1 VTVARGHFDAQPG
14 GPDGVRRLVE
24 SAAAGAPAE
33 AVADAE
39 LVAIELVTNAWLH
52 AHGGAD
58 VQAGVAD
65 GAIRVEVTDTGHRL
79 PSVQPVSAE
88 STFGRGLRLV
98 AGLSR
103 SWGVRADGALKTV
116 WAEVPFDRSE
126 VSQMLPDVDEGAL
139 LAAWGDKPDP
149 PQLSEWEEPVVVRI
163 AGVSMPHM
171 LRARRQ
177 IGDLTR
183 EMQLLLA
190 GEQAGGRPLPP
201 ALAEAARTL
210 QFDWGDQVQRLRQQV
225 AAAVDRGEPEID
237 VELRYPASMAEAF
250 ERWSQALEVGN
261 ALSRA
266 GRLLTPPPPPQD
278 VAFRRWWLGSI
289 VAQLR
294 AARRGDPAPPSRRFA
309 EALADEYDEVTARA
323 AAWDRLQLL
332 QKVTGD
338 LTEAKTVAD
347 VARIVVDNAHEHL
360 GSTSA
365 RVYVLDEDRML
376 RSVAWARDG
385 DQQRPDPYDLV
396 SLDSD
401 LPGAVVARTRTPL
414 VLRDLEEI
422 YGTFPT
428 MSGFYPDRRALLV
441 HPVAVGEHLI
451 GLLGMAFPERSF
463 DESEHVA
470 FAQALAD
477 ALAQALDRAQA
488 LAASDVQA
496 QRMRLLADASLAL
509 NASFDLQET
518 VNALTR
524 LLVPRMADWA
534 VVQVLRGGRLQT
546 ASVHHPDRGKL
557 AWARSLEG
565 RWPVDMDAGRGG
577 PAVLRSG
584 QSEIY
589 RQLTAELVEA
599 GAVDA
604 EHLAALRALGMRS
617 AVVIPLTGRSGP
629 VGVVTLIYAE
639 SQRRYR
645 DDELP
650 MLEDI
655 ARRAAFAIE
664 TAQTFR
670 EQSGRLADV
679 VRVAD
684 AAQRAILADVPP
696 RVGPFL
702 LAAAYR
708 SSAAEATIGGD
719 LFDVLPWRDGVRL
732 LIGDVRGKGLGAIRL
747 ASLVL
752 GAVRAAAEDLDDP
765 AEVIATVDR
774 RIRRHLTDEDFVTAC
789 LVELTARGE
798 YCVALAGHPAPF
810 VIRADGHIAQL
821 DAPSSPPLGL
831 GAMPETAAGALGL
844 GDRLLLFTDGLTESR
859 DSSRAFIPVERIVAH
874 MAGGTL
880 HDAVAATLRQLE
892 IEAAGLTD
900 DLALLAIERT
910 VPAPSLRRSPHSLS
924 PTRWESRPPAPAAE
938 SMQGRSRRSSDH
950 ERL

>member
-1 VTVARGHFDAQPG
+1 
-14 GPDGVRRLVE
+14 LVQR
-24 SAAAGAPAE
+24 AAAGAPAE
-33 AVADAE
+33 AGADAE
-39 LVAIELVTNAWLH
+39 LVAVELVTNAWLH

-79 PSVQPVSAE
+79 PSVQPVSVE
-88 STFGRGLRLV
+88 SISGRGLRLV
-98 AGLSR
+98 AALSR
-103 SWGVRADGALKTV
+103 GWGVRADGALKTV
-116 WAEVPFDRSE
+116 WAEVPFERSE
-126 VSQMLPDVDEGAL
+126 VSQVLPDVDEDAL
-139 LAAWGDKPDP
+139 LAAWGDEPDP
-149 PQLSEWEEPVVVRI
+149 PRASEREELVVVRI
-163 AGVSMPHM
+163 AGVSISHM

-177 IGDLTR
+177 IADLTR
-183 EMQLLLA
+183 EMRLLLT

-210 QFDWGDQVQRLRQQV
+210 QFDWGDEVQQLRQQV
-225 AAAVDRGEPEID
+225 AAAVDRGETGVD
-237 VELRYPASMAEAF
+237 VKLRYRASMADAV
-250 ERWSQALEVGN
+250 ERWGQALEVGD

-266 GRLLTPPPPPQD
+266 GRLLTPSPPPQD

-289 VAQLR
+289 IAQLR
-294 AARRGDPAPPSRRFA
+294 AAGRGHPPPPSRRFA
-309 EALADEYDEVTARA
+309 EALADEYDEVTALA

-338 LTEAKTVAD
+338 LTKAKTVAD

-365 RVYVLDEDRML
+365 RVYVLDEDRTL

-385 DQQRPDPYDLV
+385 DQQSDDSYDVV

-414 VLRDLEEI
+414 VLRDLEDI
-422 YGTFPT
+422 YTTFPT

-441 HPVAVGEHLI
+441 HPVAVGERLI
-451 GLLGMAFPERSF
+451 GLLGLAFPERSF

-488 LAASDVQA
+488 LAASELQA
-496 QRMRLLADASLAL
+496 QRLRLLADASLAL

-534 VVQVLRGGRLQT
+534 VVQVLRDGRLQT
-546 ASVHHPDRGKL
+546 ASVHHPDPGKL

-565 RWPVDMDAGRGG
+565 RWPTDMDAPRGG
-577 PAVLRSG
+577 PAVLRTG

-589 RQLTAELVEA
+589 PQLHAELVEA
-599 GAVDA
+599 AAVDA
-604 EHLAALRALGMRS
+604 EHLAALRGLGIRS
-617 AVVIPLTGRSGP
+617 VVVVPLTGRSGP

-639 SQRRYR
+639 SQRQYR

-650 MLEDI
+650 ILEDI

-696 RVGPFL
+696 RVGPFM

-719 LFDVLPWRDGVRL
+719 LFEVIPWQDGVRL

-774 RIRRHLTDEDFVTAC
+774 RIRRHLADEDFVTAC
-789 LVELTARGE
+789 LVELTARGD
-798 YCVALAGHPAPF
+798 YCIALAGHPAPYL
-810 VIRADGHIAQL
+810 IRAAGHITQV
-821 DAPSSPPLGL
+821 DARPSPPLGL
-831 GAMPETAAGALGL
+831 GAMPETAAGTLGV

-859 DSSRAFIPVERIVAH
+859 DSSRAFIPAEGVVAH

-880 HDAVAATLRQLE
+880 REAVAATLRQLE
-892 IEAAGLTD
+892 TDAAGLND
-900 DLALLAIERT
+900 DLALLAVEHA
-910 VPAPSLRRSPHSLS
+910 VPAPRQAPQPSLAVHHKARI
-924 PTRWESRPPAPAAE
+924 PTR
-938 SMQGRSRRSSDH
+938 
-950 ERL
+950 

>member
-1 VTVARGHFDAQPG
+1 MAVARGHFDAEPG
-14 GPDGVRRLVE
+14 APEAVRRLVQR
-24 SAAAGAPAE
+24 AAAGAPAE

-39 LVAIELVTNAWLH
+39 WVAVELVTNAWLH
-52 AHGGAD
+52 AHDGAV
-58 VQAGVAD
+58 VQAGIED

-79 PSVQPVSAE
+79 PSMQPESAE
-88 STFGRGLRLV
+88 ATFGRGMRLV

-103 SWGVRADGALKTV
+103 NWGVRAEGGLKTV
-116 WAEVPFDRSE
+116 WAEVPLDPSE
-126 VSQMLPDVDEGAL
+126 ASRVLSDVDADAL
-139 LAAWGDKPDP
+139 LTAWADRPDP
-149 PQLSEWEEPVVVRI
+149 LAGNEEDQLVVVRI
-163 AGVSMPHM
+163 PGVWTEYM
-171 LRARRQ
+171 LRGRRQ
-177 IGDLTR
+177 IADLTR
-183 EMQLLLA
+183 EMQLLLN
-190 GEQAGGRPLPP
+190 GEQAGGRALPP
-201 ALAEAARTL
+201 TLAEAARAL
-210 QFDWGDQVQRLRQQV
+210 QFDWGDEVQRLRHQV
-225 AAAVDRGEPEID
+225 SAAADRGDIEID
-237 VELRYPASMAEAF
+237 IELRFRASMVEAL
-250 ERWSQALEVGN
+250 ERWGWALEAGDQ
-261 ALSRA
+261 LSRA
-266 GRLLTPPPPPQD
+266 GRLLIPPPPPQD

-289 VAQLR
+289 VTQLR
-294 AARRGDPAPPSRRFA
+294 AAGRGEPAPPLQRFS
-309 EALADEYDEVTARA
+309 EALADQYQEATARA

-338 LTEAKTVAD
+338 LAKARTVAE

-360 GSTSA
+360 GSTSV
-365 RVYVLDEDRML
+365 RVYVLDEDRTL

-385 DQQRPDPYDLV
+385 DEQPGDDYEVV

-401 LPGAVVARTRTPL
+401 LPGAVVARTGTPF
-414 VLRDLEEI
+414 VLRDLENI
-422 YGTFPT
+422 YSTFPA
-428 MSGFYPDRRALLV
+428 MSGFFPDRRALLV
-441 HPVAVGEHLI
+441 HPVAVGGRVI
-451 GLLGMAFPERSF
+451 GVLGLAFAERSF

-477 ALAQALDRAQA
+477 ALGQALERVQA
-488 LAASDVQA
+488 LAARESQA
-496 QRMRLLADASLAL
+496 QRLQLLADASLAL

-524 LLVPRMADWA
+524 VLVPRMADWA
-534 VVQVLRGGRLQT
+534 VVQVLRDGRLQT
-546 ASVHHPDRGKL
+546 ASVHHPDPAKL
-557 AWARSLEG
+557 AWVRSLEG
-565 RWPVDMDAGRGG
+565 RWPADMNAPRGA

-584 QSEIY
+584 RPEIY
-589 RQLTAELVEA
+589 PDVPPELVEA

-604 EHLAALRALGMRS
+604 EHLAALRALGIRS
-617 AVVIPLTGRSGP
+617 LVIIPLTGRSGP

-650 MLEDI
+650 MLEDM

-719 LFDVLPWRDGVRL
+719 LFDVIPWRDGVRL

-752 GAVRAAAEDLDDP
+752 GAARAAAEDLDDLGD
-765 AEVIATVDR
+765 VLATVDR

-789 LVELTARGE
+789 LIELTAGGD
-798 YCVALAGHPAPF
+798 YCIALAGHPAPF

-821 DAPSSPPLGL
+821 DPPPSPPIGL
-831 GAMPETAAGALGL
+831 GAKPETVAGSLAV
-844 GDRLLLFTDGLTESR
+844 GDRLLLFTDGLTEAR
-859 DSSRAFIPVERIVAH
+859 DASRAFISVDRVVRQ
-874 MAGGTL
+874 MVGGTL
-880 HDAVAATLRQLE
+880 HDAVAAVLRHLE
-892 IEAAGLTD
+892 GEAAGLND
-900 DLALLAIERT
+900 DLALLAVEHAVPTPR
-910 VPAPSLRRSPHSLS
+910 PAPKALLANPSTRSAV
-924 PTRWESRPPAPAAE
+924 APRGDA
-938 SMQGRSRRSSDH
+938 
-950 ERL
+950 